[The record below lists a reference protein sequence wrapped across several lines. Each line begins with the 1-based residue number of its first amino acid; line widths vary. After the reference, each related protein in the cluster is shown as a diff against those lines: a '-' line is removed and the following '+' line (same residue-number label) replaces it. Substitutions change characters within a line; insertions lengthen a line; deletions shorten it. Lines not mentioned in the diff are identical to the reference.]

1 MAWSSLFGMMWLVLD
16 VNVDWSLCFVRAHGT
31 DR

>member
-16 VNVDWSLCFVRAHGT
+16 VNDDRSLRFVRAHGT